1 MVESTEAHVQPD
13 FDVMELSFDD
23 LLEGDLRL
31 DDGLPDNDS
40 DDVLGLH
47 ANEDPDED
55 LLGVDSSDA
64 A

>member
-1 MVESTEAHVQPD
+1 MQPD